1 MNYVIM
7 WRVDNQKIIIPEED
21 LEEIYN
27 TIIEKYS
34 LDKEQSLKRVK

>member
-1 MNYVIM
+1 M
-7 WRVDNQKIIIPEED
+7 IIPEEN

-34 LDKEQSLKRVK
+34 LDKENQLKRVK